1 MSESDDQLAERLRRA
16 LDAADPVPPAVLQAA
31 RAAFTWRTIDA
42 ELAELVADSALAP
55 EAAGLRSAG
64 TARRVTFRARDVEVE
79 VLITE
84 EGAVRLE
91 GQIVPPGPGRV
102 DLDTGEGA
110 RTAVAD
116 HVGRFAFGEVQPG
129 PLRLRVT
136 TDEGVVIST
145 DWILV

>member
-1 MSESDDQLAERLRRA
+1 MTESDDQLAERLRLA
-16 LDAADPVPPAVLQAA
+16 LDAVDPVPPAVLQAA
-31 RAAFTWRTIDA
+31 RGAYSWRTVDA

-55 EAAGLRSAG
+55 AAGVRTAG

-84 EGAVRLE
+84 EGAARLE
-91 GQIVPPGPGRV
+91 GQVVPPRPGRV
-102 DLDTGEGA
+102 ELETGKGA

-116 HVGRFAFGEVQPG
+116 HVGRFTFGEVQRG
-129 PLRLRVT
+129 ALRLRVT